1 MLTTSRGIS
10 FLLALAIC
18 ILVAASLSLLEE
30 TSDTILIVASGV
42 SFSASYLLVYFTL
55 EFLIFKE
62 IRNIYSLL
70 EKIQRKDLTAIVEK
84 EKKGSI
90 SPLKKI
96 NKDINSYANARQKEI
111 DTLEKN
117 AEFRREF
124 IADISH
130 ELKTPIFTIQGYI
143 HTLLDG
149 AINDKQV
156 RKRFL
161 KRAAKSLDSLDVL
174 VQDLLTINQMESG
187 VIKFMLIDFDLREL
201 IEEVIEDLEYKA
213 TKKEITV
220 VLDIKAGKTY
230 LTNGDRHKIYRVFQ
244 NLIFNAMKY
253 NHIGGEVTISLK
265 THKKSIQVEVKDDG
279 KGIPPEDITRIF
291 ERFYRVDKSRSKEK
305 GGNGL
310 GLAIVKHILEGHQSK
325 ITVSSTL
332 GKGSNFSFTLPYSR
346 VDPAPE
352 QITQSKS

>member
-1 MLTTSRGIS
+1 MLSNSKGIS
-10 FLLALAIC
+10 FLLALVISILVVASLFFLDVSKLQL
-18 ILVAASLSLLEE
+18 LVAA
-30 TSDTILIVASGV
+30 AV
-42 SFSASYLLVYFTL
+42 SFLATFLFMYYTL

-62 IRNIYSLL
+62 IGNIYSLL
-70 EKIQRKDLTAIVEK
+70 EKIQRKDLSGISKK
-84 EKKGSI
+84 EKKGLV
-90 SPLKKI
+90 SPLRKI
-96 NKDINSYANARQKEI
+96 NKDINSYALARQKEI
-111 DTLEKN
+111 DALEKN

-130 ELKTPIFTIQGYI
+130 ELKTPIFTAQGYI

-161 KRAAKSLDSLDVL
+161 KKAAKSLDALDVL

-187 VIKFMLIDFDLREL
+187 VIKFTMVDFDLREL
-201 IEEVIEDLEYKA
+201 VEEVFEDLEHKA
-213 TKKEITV
+213 SKKEITLF
-220 VLDIKAGKTY
+220 LDVKPEKSY

-253 NHIGGEVTISLK
+253 NHTGGEVRVTLK
-265 THKKSIQVEVKDDG
+265 TDKQSIQVQVKDDG
-279 KGIPPEDITRIF
+279 KGIPPADLDRIF
-291 ERFYRVDKSRSKEK
+291 ERFYRVEKSRSKEK

-325 ITVSSTL
+325 ISVNSTL
-332 GKGSNFSFTLPYSR
+332 GKGSVFSFSLPYLKS
-346 VDPAPE
+346 DPSPE
-352 QITQSKS
+352 KNMEVKS